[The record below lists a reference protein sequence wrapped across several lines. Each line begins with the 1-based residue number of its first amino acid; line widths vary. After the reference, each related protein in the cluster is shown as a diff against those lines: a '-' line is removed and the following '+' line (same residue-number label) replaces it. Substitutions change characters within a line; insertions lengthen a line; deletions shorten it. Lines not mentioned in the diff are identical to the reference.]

1 MLISIQVKGQF
12 PLDTHIRT
20 QTNIERE
27 WTRHISIP
35 PLRRFIPQMISNEL
49 LLLGLAPGPEPF
61 PVNPGDGANKRRRG
75 TGLVAAFPIPR
86 RSGSEPPSSFLRFVF
101 FFFRRLLIAPGTLV
115 VPGGRTVPF
124 GVMRRDSTDTGR
136 KDRSVRCHEKRFD

>member
-1 MLISIQVKGQF
+1 
-12 PLDTHIRT
+12 
-20 QTNIERE
+20 
-27 WTRHISIP
+27 
-35 PLRRFIPQMISNEL
+35 MISNEL

-124 GVMRRDSTDTGR
+124 GVMRRDSTDNNEVVLPGVP
-136 KDRSVRCHEKRFD
+136 DSNPESSVESESISMFILLWLLLSLFLPSF